1 MPAVARH
8 FRLPLAALVSATV
21 TFGLFLLMYG
31 LISAGYER
39 RSEWEAISRIHFG
52 RVDLSDDLVERSRRR
67 PPPPPPPSDPPPRP
81 KLQASRFPQPVQ
93 DLSLPQVPE
102 LDVPQVFG
110 DGLFPGSFR
119 PSPRQAEGD
128 VIPVVII
135 RPLYP
140 REAVLAGIEG
150 WVRLEFTITETGA
163 VRDPR
168 VVDAQPPRTF
178 NREAIRALLKWKF
191 KPRVVDG
198 VAVERRATQVIDFSL
213 DDRER

>member
-110 DGLFPGSFR
+110 DGLLPGSFL

-135 RPLYP
+135 RP
-140 REAVLAGIEG
+140 R
-150 WVRLEFTITETGA
+150 
-163 VRDPR
+163 
-168 VVDAQPPRTF
+168 
-178 NREAIRALLKWKF
+178 
-191 KPRVVDG
+191 
-198 VAVERRATQVIDFSL
+198 
-213 DDRER
+213 